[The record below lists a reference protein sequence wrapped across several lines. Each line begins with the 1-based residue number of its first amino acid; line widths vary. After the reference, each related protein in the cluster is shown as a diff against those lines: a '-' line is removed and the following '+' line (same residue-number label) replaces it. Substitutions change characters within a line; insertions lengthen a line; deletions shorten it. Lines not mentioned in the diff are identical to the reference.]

1 MREKFKYFK
10 KLKDINQYFF
20 LSNET
25 NLVIFKHC
33 ASLARLEK
41 GAGKLSL
48 IKVCNEG
55 HFGRLDAASRTG
67 CQMAASSH
75 TAVTVN
81 TKKLA

>member
-1 MREKFKYFK
+1 M
-10 KLKDINQYFF
+10 
-20 LSNET
+20 
-25 NLVIFKHC
+25 IFKHC

>member
-1 MREKFKYFK
+1 M
-10 KLKDINQYFF
+10 
-20 LSNET
+20 
-25 NLVIFKHC
+25 
-33 ASLARLEK
+33 

-81 TKKLA
+81 TKKNWPSSSLARNKA

>member
-1 MREKFKYFK
+1 M
-10 KLKDINQYFF
+10 
-20 LSNET
+20 
-25 NLVIFKHC
+25 
-33 ASLARLEK
+33 